1 MRKITYFQEHNSLYK
16 AIYILFRQINKIVDK
31 NLCTSIYGLL
41 FKAFLKKK
49 IYVQYMLYNVCTCLS
64 LIIKKI
70 ARVGES

>member
-16 AIYILFRQINKIVDK
+16 AIHILFRQINKIVDK

-49 IYVQYMLYNVCTCLS
+49 CMYMSKPNNKENSAC
-64 LIIKKI
+64 
-70 ARVGES
+70 R